1 MSDFGNDKGRIVK
14 AVVIGVLC
22 SVVLSLMLTCL
33 FSVMLNMMSGIPY
46 EIIDYAMVAIE
57 GFSVLIGA
65 YIACVIAKTKGL
77 IIGALCGAISLLIV
91 FAFGMSLTKNNIGL
105 LTVIRSAVMLLCG
118 IIGGIM
124 GVNRKE
130 KVRIK

>member
-1 MSDFGNDKGRIVK
+1 MSDFGIDKGRVVK
-14 AVVIGVLC
+14 AVAIGVLC
-22 SVVLSLMLTCL
+22 SVVLAVLLACL
-33 FSVMLNMMSGIPY
+33 FSMMLNMMSGIPY
-46 EIIDYAMVAIE
+46 DIIDYVMVAIE

-65 YIACVIAKTKGL
+65 YIACVIAKSKGL

-91 FAFGMSLTKNNIGL
+91 FAVGMSMAKNNIGL

-124 GVNRKE
+124 GVNRKD

>member
-1 MSDFGNDKGRIVK
+1 MSDFDRDKGRIVK
-14 AVVIGVLC
+14 AVVIGVLI
-22 SVVLSLMLTCL
+22 SLVLAVILSCL
-33 FSVMLNMMSGIPY
+33 FAVMLNMMAGIPY
-46 EIIDYAMVAIE
+46 GIIDYVTVAIE

-65 YIACVIAKTKGL
+65 YIACVIAKSKGL

-91 FAFGMSLTKNNIGL
+91 FAVGMSMAKNNIGL

-124 GVNRKE
+124 GVNRKD

>member
-1 MSDFGNDKGRIVK
+1 MSEFDRDKGRIAK
-14 AVVIGVLC
+14 AVLIGVLS
-22 SVVLSLMLTCL
+22 SVVLAVLLTCL

-46 EIIDYAMVAIE
+46 DVIDYVMVAIE

-65 YIACVIAKTKGL
+65 YIACVIVKSKGL

-91 FAFGMSLTKNNIGL
+91 FAVGMSMSKNNIGL
-105 LTVIRSAVMLLCG
+105 LTIIRSIVMLLCG
-118 IIGGIM
+118 VIGGIM

>member
-1 MSDFGNDKGRIVK
+1 MSDFGIDKGRVVK
-14 AVVIGVLC
+14 AVAIGVLC
-22 SVVLSLMLTCL
+22 SVVLAVLLTCL
-33 FSVMLNMMSGIPY
+33 FSMMLNMMSGIPY
-46 EIIDYAMVAIE
+46 GIIDYVMVAIE

-65 YIACVIAKTKGL
+65 YIACVIAKSKGL

-91 FAFGMSLTKNNIGL
+91 FAVGMSMTKNNIGL

-124 GVNRKE
+124 GVNRKD

>member
-1 MSDFGNDKGRIVK
+1 MSEFDRDKGRIAK
-14 AVVIGVLC
+14 AVLIGVLS
-22 SVVLSLMLTCL
+22 SVVLAVLLTCL
-33 FSVMLNMMSGIPY
+33 FSVMLHMMSGIPY
-46 EIIDYAMVAIE
+46 DVIDYVMVAIE

-65 YIACVIAKTKGL
+65 YIACVIVKSKGL

-91 FAFGMSLTKNNIGL
+91 FAVGMSMSKNNIGL
-105 LTVIRSAVMLLCG
+105 LTIIRSVVMLLCG
-118 IIGGIM
+118 VIGGIM

>member
-1 MSDFGNDKGRIVK
+1 MSEFGNDHQRVIKSV
-14 AVVIGVLC
+14 AVGVL
-22 SVVLSLMLTCL
+22 SSLLLTALLSCL
-33 FSVMLNMMSGIPY
+33 FAVMLNMMPGIPY
-46 EIIDYAMVAIE
+46 AVIDYVTVGIE

-65 YIACVIAKTKGL
+65 YIACVIVRSKGL

-91 FAFGMSLTKNNIGL
+91 FACGLSISKNDIGL
-105 LTVIRSAVMLLCG
+105 LTIIRGAVLLICG
-118 IIGGIM
+118 VIGGIA

>member
-1 MSDFGNDKGRIVK
+1 MSDFGKDKGHIVK
-14 AVVIGVLC
+14 AVMIGVFSSL
-22 SVVLSLMLTCL
+22 VLAMILTCL
-33 FSVMLNMMSGIPY
+33 FSMMLNMMSGIPY
-46 EIIDYAMVAIE
+46 DIIDYVMVAIE

-65 YIACVIAKTKGL
+65 YIACVISKSKGL
-77 IIGALCGAISLLIV
+77 FIGALCGAISLLVV
-91 FAFGMSLTKNNIGL
+91 FAVGMSMTKNNIGI
-105 LTVIRSAVMLLCG
+105 LTVIRSVAMLLCG

>member
-1 MSDFGNDKGRIVK
+1 MSDFSKDKGRIIK
-14 AVVIGVLC
+14 AVVIGVL
-22 SVVLSLMLTCL
+22 SAVVLTVFLTCL

-46 EIIDYAMVAIE
+46 EFIDYVMVATE

-65 YIACVIAKTKGL
+65 YIACVIVKSKGL

-91 FAFGMSLTKNNIGL
+91 FAVGMSISKNSIGL
-105 LTVIRSAVMLLCG
+105 LTVIRSVVMLLCG
-118 IIGGIM
+118 VIGGIM

>member
-14 AVVIGVLC
+14 AVAIGVLC
-22 SVVLSLMLTCL
+22 SVVLAVLLACL
-33 FSVMLNMMSGIPY
+33 FSMMLNMMSGIPY
-46 EIIDYAMVAIE
+46 DIIDYVMVGIE

-65 YIACVIAKTKGL
+65 YIACVIAKSKGL

-91 FAFGMSLTKNNIGL
+91 FAVGMSMAKNNIGL

-124 GVNRKE
+124 GVNRKD

>member
-1 MSDFGNDKGRIVK
+1 MSEFDRDKGRIAK
-14 AVVIGVLC
+14 AVLIGVLS
-22 SVVLSLMLTCL
+22 SVVLAVLLTCL
-33 FSVMLNMMSGIPY
+33 FSVMLHMMSGIPY
-46 EIIDYAMVAIE
+46 DVIDYVMVAIE

-65 YIACVIAKTKGL
+65 YIACVIVKSKGL

-91 FAFGMSLTKNNIGL
+91 LAVGMSMSKNNIGL
-105 LTVIRSAVMLLCG
+105 LTIIRSIVMLLCG
-118 IIGGIM
+118 VIGGIM

>member
-1 MSDFGNDKGRIVK
+1 MSDFGIDKGRVVK
-14 AVVIGVLC
+14 AVAIGVLC
-22 SVVLSLMLTCL
+22 SVVLAVLLTCL
-33 FSVMLNMMSGIPY
+33 FSMMLNMMSGIPY
-46 EIIDYAMVAIE
+46 DIIDYVMVAIE

-65 YIACVIAKTKGL
+65 YIACVIAKSKGL

-91 FAFGMSLTKNNIGL
+91 FAVGMSMAKNNIGL

-124 GVNRKE
+124 GVNRKD

>member
-1 MSDFGNDKGRIVK
+1 MSEFDRDKGRIAK
-14 AVVIGVLC
+14 AVLIGVLS
-22 SVVLSLMLTCL
+22 SVVLAVLLTCL
-33 FSVMLNMMSGIPY
+33 FSVMLHMMSGIPY
-46 EIIDYAMVAIE
+46 DVIDYVMVAIE

-65 YIACVIAKTKGL
+65 YIACVIVKSKGL

-91 FAFGMSLTKNNIGL
+91 FAVGMSMSKNNIGL
-105 LTVIRSAVMLLCG
+105 LTIIRSIVMLLCG
-118 IIGGIM
+118 VIGGIM

>member
-1 MSDFGNDKGRIVK
+1 MSEFDRDKGRIAK
-14 AVVIGVLC
+14 AVLTGVLS
-22 SVVLSLMLTCL
+22 SVVLAVLLTCL
-33 FSVMLNMMSGIPY
+33 FSVMLHMMSGIPY
-46 EIIDYAMVAIE
+46 DVIDYVMVAIE

-65 YIACVIAKTKGL
+65 YIACVIVKSKGL

-91 FAFGMSLTKNNIGL
+91 FAVGMSMSKNNIGL
-105 LTVIRSAVMLLCG
+105 LTIIRSIVMLLCG
-118 IIGGIM
+118 VIGGIM

>member
-14 AVVIGVLC
+14 AVVIGELC
-22 SVVLSLMLTCL
+22 SVVLSLLLTCL
-33 FSVMLNMMSGIPY
+33 FSMMLNMMSGIPY
-46 EIIDYAMVAIE
+46 DFIDYVMVAIE

-65 YIACVIAKTKGL
+65 YIACVIAKSKGL

-91 FAFGMSLTKNNIGL
+91 FAVGMSTAKNNIGL
-105 LTVIRSAVMLLCG
+105 LTVIRSAVILLCG

-130 KVRIK
+130 KVQIK

>member
-1 MSDFGNDKGRIVK
+1 MSDFGIDKGRVVK
-14 AVVIGVLC
+14 AVAIGVLC
-22 SVVLSLMLTCL
+22 SVVLAVLLACL
-33 FSVMLNMMSGIPY
+33 FSMMLNMMSGIPY
-46 EIIDYAMVAIE
+46 DLIDYVMVAIE

-65 YIACVIAKTKGL
+65 YIACVIAKSKGL

-91 FAFGMSLTKNNIGL
+91 FAVGMSMAKNNIGL

-118 IIGGIM
+118 IIGGIT

-130 KVRIK
+130 RVRIK

>member
-1 MSDFGNDKGRIVK
+1 MSDFGIDKGRVVK
-14 AVVIGVLC
+14 AVAIGVLC
-22 SVVLSLMLTCL
+22 SVVLAVLLACL
-33 FSVMLNMMSGIPY
+33 FSMMLNMMSGIPY
-46 EIIDYAMVAIE
+46 EIIDYVMVAIE

-65 YIACVIAKTKGL
+65 YIACVVAKSKGL

-91 FAFGMSLTKNNIGL
+91 FAVGMSMAKNNIGL

-124 GVNRKE
+124 GVNRKD

>member
-1 MSDFGNDKGRIVK
+1 MSEFDRDKGRIAK
-14 AVVIGVLC
+14 AVLIGALS
-22 SVVLSLMLTCL
+22 SVVLAVLLTCL
-33 FSVMLNMMSGIPY
+33 FSVMLHMMSGIPY
-46 EIIDYAMVAIE
+46 DVIDYVMVAIE

-65 YIACVIAKTKGL
+65 YIACVIVKSKGL

-91 FAFGMSLTKNNIGL
+91 FAVGMSMSKNNIGL
-105 LTVIRSAVMLLCG
+105 LTIIRSIVMLLCG
-118 IIGGIM
+118 VIGGIM

>member
-1 MSDFGNDKGRIVK
+1 MSDFGIDKGRIVK
-14 AVVIGVLC
+14 AVAIGVLC
-22 SVVLSLMLTCL
+22 SVVLAVLLTCL
-33 FSVMLNMMSGIPY
+33 FSMMLNMMSGIPY
-46 EIIDYAMVAIE
+46 DIIDYVMVAIE

-65 YIACVIAKTKGL
+65 YIACVIAKSKGL

-91 FAFGMSLTKNNIGL
+91 FAVGMSMAKNNIGL

-124 GVNRKE
+124 GVNRKD

>member
-1 MSDFGNDKGRIVK
+1 MSDFDREKGRIVK
-14 AVVIGVLC
+14 AVVIGVIS
-22 SVVLSLMLTCL
+22 SVVLAVILTCL

-46 EIIDYAMVAIE
+46 DLIDYVMVAIE
-57 GFSVLIGA
+57 GFSVLMGA
-65 YIACVIAKTKGL
+65 YIACVIAKAKGL

-91 FAFGMSLTKNNIGL
+91 FAVGMSMAKNNIGL
-105 LTVIRSAVMLLCG
+105 LTIIRSIVMLLCG
-118 IIGGIM
+118 IVGGIM

>member
-1 MSDFGNDKGRIVK
+1 MSDFGIDKGRVVK
-14 AVVIGVLC
+14 AVAIGVLC
-22 SVVLSLMLTCL
+22 SVVLAVLLTCL
-33 FSVMLNMMSGIPY
+33 FSMMLNMMSGIPY
-46 EIIDYAMVAIE
+46 DLIDYVMVAIE
-57 GFSVLIGA
+57 GFSVLMGA
-65 YIACVIAKTKGL
+65 YIACVIAKAKGL

-91 FAFGMSLTKNNIGL
+91 FAVGMSMAKNNIGL
-105 LTVIRSAVMLLCG
+105 LTIIRSIVMLLCG

>member
-1 MSDFGNDKGRIVK
+1 MSEFDRDKGRIAK
-14 AVVIGVLC
+14 AVLIGVL
-22 SVVLSLMLTCL
+22 SSFVLAVLLTCL
-33 FSVMLNMMSGIPY
+33 FSVMLHMMSGIPY
-46 EIIDYAMVAIE
+46 DVIDYVMVAIE

-65 YIACVIAKTKGL
+65 YIACVIVKSKGL

-91 FAFGMSLTKNNIGL
+91 FAVGMSMSKNNIGL
-105 LTVIRSAVMLLCG
+105 LTIIRSIVMLLCG
-118 IIGGIM
+118 VIGGIM

>member
-1 MSDFGNDKGRIVK
+1 MSDFGIDKGRVVK
-14 AVVIGVLC
+14 AVAIGVLC
-22 SVVLSLMLTCL
+22 SVVLAVLLTCL
-33 FSVMLNMMSGIPY
+33 FSMMLNMMSGIPY
-46 EIIDYAMVAIE
+46 DIIDYVMVGIE

-65 YIACVIAKTKGL
+65 YIACVIAKSKGL

-91 FAFGMSLTKNNIGL
+91 FAVGMSMAKNNIGL

-118 IIGGIM
+118 VIGGIM
-124 GVNRKE
+124 GVNRKD

>member
-1 MSDFGNDKGRIVK
+1 MSEFDRDKGRIAKSVL
-14 AVVIGVLC
+14 IGVLS
-22 SVVLSLMLTCL
+22 SVVLAVLLTCL
-33 FSVMLNMMSGIPY
+33 FSVMLHMMSGIPY
-46 EIIDYAMVAIE
+46 DVIDYVMVAIE

-65 YIACVIAKTKGL
+65 YIACVIVKSKGL

-91 FAFGMSLTKNNIGL
+91 FAVGMSMSKNNIGL
-105 LTVIRSAVMLLCG
+105 LTIIRSIVMLLCG
-118 IIGGIM
+118 VIGGIM